1 MIILGVDPGIKH
13 TGWAVLQ
20 GSRPLAVG
28 TLVPAIKGRLLPS
41 EVLAFVLPAITELIS
56 KYTPSVTV
64 VEEVTW
70 YGRARRAMLPLAH
83 VAGGIAGM
91 SSALGVPTF
100 LLLAAMRNKT
110 RKWPDKWS
118 EHERD
123 AARLAYR
130 MHELFAGT
138 ATAASVLPRR
148 CLGGIPILVTTTA
161 KRKRS

>member
-1 MIILGVDPGIKH
+1 MVILGFDPGIRH
-13 TGWAVLQ
+13 TGWAVLRD
-20 GSRPLAVG
+20 SHPLAVG
-28 TLVPAIKGRLLPS
+28 TLVPATTSKLLPS
-41 EVLAFVLPAITELIS
+41 EVLAFVRPVVIELIS

-83 VAGGIAGM
+83 VAGAIAGM
-91 SSALGVPTF
+91 SSALGVPTY

-110 RKWPDKWS
+110 KRWPKRWS

-130 MHELFAGT
+130 MYELCVKDADGGF
-138 ATAASVLPRR
+138 VLPRR
-148 CLGGIPILVTTTA
+148 SVGLTPIKSTRSVLS
-161 KRKRS
+161 KRS